1 VNAPSGIQAA
11 GRKIVTRYCVIF
23 LVYGNFLVPGMIHYQ
38 RAYELYSP
46 RTGSKRCSRMERE
59 DNVVL
64 IVIKHYLGVGIFDI
78 DVHLEIA
85 SFSRSQIYEVF

>member
-1 VNAPSGIQAA
+1 VNARSGIQAA
-11 GRKIVTRYCVIF
+11 GRKIVTRYYVIF
-23 LVYGNFLVPGMIHYQ
+23 LVYDNFLLTGMIHYK

-46 RTGSKRCSRMERE
+46 RAGNKRCSRMERE

-64 IVIKHYLGVGIFDI
+64 IVIKYYLGVGIFDI

-85 SFSRSQIYEVF
+85 SL

>member
-1 VNAPSGIQAA
+1 
-11 GRKIVTRYCVIF
+11 
-23 LVYGNFLVPGMIHYQ
+23 MIHYQ

-46 RTGSKRCSRMERE
+46 RTGNSLFSRMERE

-85 SFSRSQIYEVF
+85 SL

>member
-1 VNAPSGIQAA
+1 
-11 GRKIVTRYCVIF
+11 
-23 LVYGNFLVPGMIHYQ
+23 MIHYQ

-46 RTGSKRCSRMERE
+46 RAGNRLCSRMERE

-64 IVIKHYLGVGIFDI
+64 IVIKHCLGVGIFDI

-85 SFSRSQIYEVF
+85 SL